1 VVDASG
7 ILKVLRER
15 RRTGGLSLP
24 WKIYAFIMRDFKTWL
39 TYRLW
44 LMLDVAGTLFNI
56 AAYFFFSKIATEQML
71 AQAGYLGG
79 YFTFAVVG
87 IAFQEYVSF
96 SFNGVI
102 RSIRDEQ
109 VRGTME
115 TVLSTTTVAIFLT
128 GSSAFRFIESTIFLL
143 ASMAVGIGLG
153 ATFTGDPAALLSTML
168 ILLLLVASHL
178 PIGILGAAASMKTKL
193 GDPVAQIF
201 AWLTQL
207 LSGILYPL
215 NIIPEWLRPFTL
227 FTPLTYSLDAARRC
241 LINGNNLLHPAV
253 YSNVFY
259 LLLYIAAAFPVSL
272 YVFKRSFESVRKE
285 GELGHY

>member
-1 VVDASG
+1 MVDESG
-7 ILKVLRER
+7 ILKVLRE
-15 RRTGGLSLP
+15 GGRVGQVSLW
-24 WKIYAFIMRDFKTWL
+24 WKVYAFMMRDLRNWL

-44 LMLDVAGTLFNI
+44 LMLDVAGTLFNV
-56 AAYFFFSKIATEQML
+56 AAYFFFSKIATAAML
-71 AQAGYLGG
+71 ADAGYVGG

-115 TVLSTTTVAIFLT
+115 SVLSATTVATFLT
-128 GSSAFRFIESTIFLL
+128 GSSAFRFIESTVFLL
-143 ASMAVGIGLG
+143 AAMAVGVGLG
-153 ATFTGDPAALLSTML
+153 AVFTGDPSSLLSVVV
-168 ILLLLVASHL
+168 ILGLLVASHL
-178 PIGILGAAASMKTKL
+178 PIGILGAALSMKTKL

-201 AWLTQL
+201 SWLTQL

-215 NIIPEWLRPFTL
+215 NIIPPWLRPFTL

-241 LINGNNLLHPAV
+241 LINGENLLHPAV
-253 YSNVFY
+253 YWNVFY
-259 LLLYIAAAFPVSL
+259 LLLYVMVSL
-272 YVFKRSFESVRKE
+272 PISLYAFGRSFESVRRD